1 MGALQW
7 RSPMIHDSWNVLPQA
22 TGSEHLP
29 IASEALRSILARRGI
44 HSAEEFRLFSSP
56 QITDLHDPS
65 TIHGMDHA
73 CERIARAIRDK
84 ECILIYGDY
93 DVDGVTSIVL
103 LATVLRTL
111 GADVHSVVPHRLV
124 DGYGLKTEVLDR
136 VLVDRKVG
144 LVITVDCG
152 ITSVE
157 PVERALDKGI
167 DVIITDHHLPPGFLP
182 KAAAVLNPKQE
193 GCIYPFKELA
203 GVGVAFKLCCELLRR
218 SGRTMSIES
227 LLKIAAIGTIADV
240 APLIGENRTIAR
252 IGLHGLAD
260 VRNHGLRGLLKRIG
274 IYGKP
279 LRASD
284 VGFKIGPRI
293 NAAGRL
299 ASADTAI
306 ELFAAVS
313 EEAAFPMVT
322 ELNRLNEERRGV
334 ERDVLA
340 AAELQIDPAASLPR
354 ILLVAGEG
362 WHKGVVGLCA
372 GKVAQ
377 KYHRPALAI
386 SLADGM
392 SVGSARSIPG
402 VNLHHCLEQV
412 RDLFEHF
419 GGHEY
424 ACGFSLKRE
433 AVPELRERLTAI
445 ADCLDEAPFRR
456 VIDVDAALRPSD
468 IDARFLTELD
478 ILEPFGAGN
487 PRPVFLCE
495 DVKTSQVREFSN
507 DCYELTMGDDG
518 GTFRAV
524 LWPGKKALL
533 PALQAS
539 RCSVVFHL
547 EPDSWAP
554 AGLRAEI
561 IDARAEP
568 SPLPAGEG

>member
-1 MGALQW
+1 ML
-7 RSPMIHDSWNVLPQA
+7 HDSWNILPPA
-22 TGSEHLP
+22 TGSESLP
-29 IASEALRSILARRGI
+29 IASDALRSILARRGI
-44 HSAEEFRLFSSP
+44 LSAEEFRLFSAPEIS
-56 QITDLHDPS
+56 DLHDPS

-73 CERIARAIRDK
+73 CERIARAIRDL
-84 ECILIYGDY
+84 ESILIYGDY

-103 LATVLRTL
+103 LSTVLKVL

-157 PVERALDKGI
+157 PVERALEKGI

-182 KAAAVLNPKQE
+182 QAAAVLNPKQE
-193 GCIYPFKELA
+193 GCVYPFKELA

-218 SGRTMSIES
+218 GGKKMSIDS

-252 IGLHGLAD
+252 IGLQGLAD

-306 ELFAAVS
+306 ELFAARN
-313 EEAAFPMVT
+313 EEDAFPLVS
-322 ELNRLNEERRGV
+322 ELNRLNEERRAV
-334 ERDVLA
+334 EREVLA
-340 AAELQIDPAASLPR
+340 AAEEQIDPSAPLPR
-354 ILLVAGEG
+354 IILVAGDR
-362 WHKGVVGLCA
+362 WHKGVLGLCA
-372 GKVAQ
+372 GKIAQ

-386 SLADGM
+386 SLGDEI
-392 SVGSARSIPG
+392 SVGSARSIVG

-424 ACGFSLKRE
+424 ACGFSLRRGS
-433 AVPELRERLTAI
+433 VPQLRARLNAI
-445 ADCLDEAPFRR
+445 ADCLDETHFLK
-456 VIDVDAALRPSD
+456 VIDVDASLKASE
-468 IDARFLTELD
+468 IDAAFLKELD
-478 ILEPFGAGN
+478 VLEPFGAAN
-487 PRPVFLCE
+487 PQPVFLCE
-495 DVKTSQVREFSN
+495 NVVTKHVREFSK
-507 DCYELTMGDDG
+507 DCFELTMGDDD

-524 LWPGKKALL
+524 LWPSRRDLL
-533 PALQAS
+533 PSLQAS

-561 IDARAEP
+561 LDARADS
-568 SPLPAGEG
+568 SPLPAGEGE